1 MDSWRGEISK
11 ILEKLVDDAVTSG
24 ARQEDVFAELKRAIE
39 EMEAANELDPD
50 PADAPTEIVDEPAN
64 DWPGA
69 DR

>member
-24 ARQEDVFAELKRAIE
+24 ARQEDVFAELKRPID
-39 EMEAANELDPD
+39 EMEAANDQDPD
-50 PADAPTEIVDEPAN
+50 PADAPTEIVDEPVN